1 MTVQGKSIILYD
13 WNDIEKEIC
22 NVMGIAEEHFRDYHK
37 VVGGEYKD
45 LWHVALD
52 LVIPNNLRNDTILYL
67 HPFDYNLTID
77 YSDGS
82 GLMKYVKEHG
92 EWVIPF
98 IEAYQKVILELNG
111 NSYNGVDGVVVEFCW

>member
-13 WNDIEKEIC
+13 WDDIEKEIC
-22 NVMGIAEEHFRDYHK
+22 KVMGIAEEYFRDYHK

-52 LVIPNNLRNDTILYL
+52 LIIPDNLSNDTIVYL
-67 HPFDYNLTID
+67 RPFDYKLIID
-77 YSDGS
+77 YSEGS
-82 GLMKYVKEHG
+82 VLMNYVKEHG
-92 EWVIPF
+92 ERVIPF

-111 NSYNGVDGVVVEFCW
+111 NSDNGVVVEFSW

>member
-22 NVMGIAEEHFRDYHK
+22 KVMGIAEDCFRDYHK

-52 LVIPNNLRNDTILYL
+52 LIIPDNLSNDTIVYL
-67 HPFDYNLTID
+67 RPFDYKLIID
-77 YSDGS
+77 YSEGS
-82 GLMKYVKEHG
+82 VLMNYVKGYG

-111 NSYNGVDGVVVEFCW
+111 NSDNSVVVEFSW

>member
-22 NVMGIAEEHFRDYHK
+22 KVMGIAEEYFRDYHK
-37 VVGGEYKD
+37 VVGGYYKD

-52 LVIPNNLRNDTILYL
+52 LIIPDNLSNDTIVYL
-67 HPFDYNLTID
+67 HPFDYKLTID
-77 YSDGS
+77 YSEGS
-82 GLMKYVKEHG
+82 VLMNYVKEYG

-98 IEAYQKVILELNG
+98 IEAYQKVILGLNA
-111 NSYNGVDGVVVEFCW
+111 NSDNGVVVEFSW